1 MFIYIY
7 DDELRQK
14 LLDLGWQ
21 EIKTNAKVQGIPIYV
36 FKYDNLSDL
45 MHVDNYKYKITSRLT
60 VWKEGCDGK
69 EKITITN

>member
-45 MHVDNYKYKITSRLT
+45 IHVDDYKYKITSRLT
-60 VWKEGCDGK
+60 V
-69 EKITITN
+69 

>member
-60 VWKEGCDGK
+60 V
-69 EKITITN
+69 